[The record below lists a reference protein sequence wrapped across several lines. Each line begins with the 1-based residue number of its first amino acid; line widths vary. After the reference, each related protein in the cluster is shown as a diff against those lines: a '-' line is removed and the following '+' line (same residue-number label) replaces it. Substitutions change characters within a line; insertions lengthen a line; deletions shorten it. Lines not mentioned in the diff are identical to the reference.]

1 MRVIFREATAD
12 DLPEVIRLIRQDAR
26 NVTISSDDMALF
38 QRSWENMQKNCTNR
52 LFVGV
57 AGDRVVATY
66 QLAVIHGVSLSAARR
81 GQIESVRVDAELRS
95 SGIGAQLMADA
106 EARARDAGC
115 DLMQLTTDSSRL
127 RAHAFYERL
136 GYKPSHL
143 GFKKPLG

>member
-26 NVTISSDDMALF
+26 NVTISSDDMAFF
-38 QRSWENMQKNCTNR
+38 QRAWENMQKNCTNR

-57 AGDRVVATY
+57 VGDRVVATY

-106 EARARDAGC
+106 ESRARDAGC

-143 GFKKPLG
+143 GFKKPLS